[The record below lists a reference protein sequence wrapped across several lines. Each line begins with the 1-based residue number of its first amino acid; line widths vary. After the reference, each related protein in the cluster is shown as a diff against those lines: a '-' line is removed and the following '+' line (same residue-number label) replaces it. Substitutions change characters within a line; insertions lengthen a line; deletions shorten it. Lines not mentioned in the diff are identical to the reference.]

1 MQQETLRLA
10 VDESHHSSFGI
21 PMALF
26 WAHIQPYLVPRGTK
40 ERNPII
46 STANQTLGLTPDR
59 N

>member
-1 MQQETLRLA
+1 
-10 VDESHHSSFGI
+10 
-21 PMALF
+21 MALLL